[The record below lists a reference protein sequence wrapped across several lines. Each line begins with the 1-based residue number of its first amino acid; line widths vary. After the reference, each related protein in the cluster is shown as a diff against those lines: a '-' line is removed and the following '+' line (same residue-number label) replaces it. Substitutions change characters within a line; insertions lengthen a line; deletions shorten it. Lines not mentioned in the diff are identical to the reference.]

1 MFCAFWEVAFR
12 TGSGGA
18 AVGEFCTR
26 GLLRPLFDSTVR
38 MVGSMCSDIWAD
50 AGLVSPPPL
59 RMTET
64 GEGDPEWG
72 EATRLL
78 LFRGML
84 RGGMS
89 I

>member
-1 MFCAFWEVAFR
+1 M
-12 TGSGGA
+12 
-18 AVGEFCTR
+18 GEFSTR
-26 GLLRPLFDSTVR
+26 GLLRPVFESTVR
-38 MVGSMCSDIWAD
+38 MVGSMCSDVCAD
-50 AGLVSPPPL
+50 AGLVSSPPY

-64 GEGDPEWG
+64 GDGDPEWG

>member
-1 MFCAFWEVAFR
+1 MGVF
-12 TGSGGA
+12 S
-18 AVGEFCTR
+18 TR
-26 GLLRPLFDSTVR
+26 GLLRPLFDSTAR
-38 MVGSMCSDIWAD
+38 MVGSVGCDIWAD

-59 RMTET
+59 RMTDT

-84 RGGMS
+84 RGGTS